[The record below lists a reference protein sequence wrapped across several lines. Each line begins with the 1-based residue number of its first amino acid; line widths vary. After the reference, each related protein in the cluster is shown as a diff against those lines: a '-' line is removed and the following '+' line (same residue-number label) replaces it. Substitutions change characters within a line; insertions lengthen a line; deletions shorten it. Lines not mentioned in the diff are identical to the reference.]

1 MSHNTIQVPSDD
13 YDRFVDAARAAA
25 KPELGKLVQATIA
38 ALREMDAVGM
48 FGDVAARHL
57 WDEYCWQLQ
66 EGPYDDDDMGF
77 GSTSSNFEQ
86 VLDTVIAEALD
97 ALPRHAL
104 LFLSIYT
111 RDDIGNDPDSI
122 GSISRDAIASAVL
135 ERVNQIASRRNL
147 DFIGPDRGN
156 VIPMEISLAGL
167 AGEALSDAG
176 ESSDFLSEYVSN
188 CWRAMPTTLPMSAM
202 HCWSATWNCCA
213 KMKTACCCPPCMT
226 DSRTTSE
233 RWCWKR
239 IFAQQWRTRWGSCS
253 AHWMRNPDTR
263 QCTPTMKA
271 YDSRI
276 SLTTTVQLGMQ

>member
-111 RDDIGNDPDSI
+111 RDDISNDPDSI

-176 ESSDFLSEYVSN
+176 ESSDFLSEYVDQLLAGDADDIAHVSHALLERYMELLREDEDGLLLSSLHDRFEN
-188 CWRAMPTTLPMSAM
+188 DIRTLVLEKDIRPAVED
-202 HCWSATWNCCA
+202 AVG
-213 KMKTACCCPPCMT
+213 
-226 DSRTTSE
+226 
-233 RWCWKR
+233 
-239 IFAQQWRTRWGSCS
+239 QL
-253 AHWMRNPDTR
+253 
-263 QCTPTMKA
+263 QCTL
-271 YDSRI
+271 DEES
-276 SLTTTVQLGMQ
+276 